1 MKYLCFL
8 VGVLFIVGAFG
19 AWLYFGQT
27 TPPDKQGV
35 FLLPGIVGCFLLG
48 GGYALEA
55 NDKTK
60 K

>member
-19 AWLYFGQT
+19 GWIYYGQSM
-27 TPPDKQGV
+27 PLDSQK
-35 FLLPGIVGCFLLG
+35 FFILPGVVGCFLLG